1 MTWLD
6 TKRKGFPSTS
16 YLITST
22 VHHTVNI
29 FLLNYKK
36 DPFTSKR
43 LLSSED
49 DLMENSVEL
58 GKTKKDCKSD
68 EKS

>member
-6 TKRKGFPSTS
+6 TKKKGFPSTS
-16 YLITST
+16 YSITST
-22 VHHTVNI
+22 VHHAVNV

-36 DPFTSKR
+36 DPFPCKQ
-43 LLSSED
+43 LLSSE

-58 GKTKKDCKSD
+58 GKTKRNYESN